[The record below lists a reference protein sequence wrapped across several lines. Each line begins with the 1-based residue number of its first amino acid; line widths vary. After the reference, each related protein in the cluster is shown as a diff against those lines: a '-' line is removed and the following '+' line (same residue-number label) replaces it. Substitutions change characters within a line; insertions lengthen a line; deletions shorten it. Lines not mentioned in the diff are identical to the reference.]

1 MNEQIRPNDR
11 AAMVRGRVR
20 EAVRLARNT
29 RGRDRQ
35 VIVYYRYLFTDTRR
49 YLSHVRNSQLN
60 ITQTVVPNIHL
71 Q

>member
-1 MNEQIRPNDR
+1 MSEKIRPNDR

-20 EAVRLARNT
+20 EAVRLARNA

-35 VIVYYRYLFTDTRR
+35 VIVYYRYLFTDTKR
-49 YLSHVRNSQLN
+49 YLSHVRNSRLN
-60 ITQTVVPNIHL
+60 ITQTVLRSIYL